1 MNTALVVTRAR
12 LQYVTV
18 VRYLLSN
25 LAGFQNFELEREVR
39 TRSAHTIQNPS
50 VVRDERDRQ
59 RSSQKP
65 TPMTMDAA
73 LSDRKRKADAFE
85 WEASKENVM
94 PLKRGRNVADLN
106 KALRAHDSFQT
117 KLRLEDELKAKQD
130 AVEAYNGDDPLAA
143 WLEYIR
149 WLEVKMPEDTR
160 KKFTALEKCT
170 RELKDNPHYKNDM
183 RYIRLWIQ
191 YADLVSNPKDIFKY
205 LYQNKIGERV
215 SLFYIGWAY
224 VLETMA
230 NYPQAHKIYLKAGQ
244 KNAEPQDLL
253 ERKYKEFQR
262 RMSRQWLR
270 MTEETGANGIDERQQ
285 LHQHRASARV
295 QRIQKANAHK
305 PLGTMQQQ
313 DKENEMAPS
322 AWNTLAARG
331 ESGAGAG
338 RQSDR
343 RSPPGRNSRPQDA
356 STLQVFV
363 DEEFSVSES
372 EQKRRT
378 PLTHRSQTLRQ
389 RLDGV
394 ATEEEMLAQEPL
406 KNFTASD
413 KKARA
418 QKQVTKGR
426 SEKSCYDVEQ
436 ITSST
441 GDAISFEEIRASAY
455 QQAVDRHREL
465 EHRALHDVT
474 HEVDSAS
481 NVTLSLSAATSS
493 VTASVASHRAN
504 PSAPTTTSST
514 SREVESPERKPAPLA
529 TAAQTAAVSTHNGEQ
544 EDMTINTRVA
554 LEDINSMF
562 CSPPRQPKP
571 SVWGAKEGDPVERK
585 LHFSV
590 FEDSV
595 DSVALNA
602 QDQSQRQDINE
613 SIPKQTFQVFKD
625 DASAEPL
632 VGRKQDF
639 QIFSDGAPEEPR
651 TGKAFQV
658 FSDDVPEEPRTGK
671 TSWSQKRKPL
681 GARDDL
687 VCSVRLTNKDVLMRV
702 QKDAAEKDSTES
714 RWIQGTT
721 KNLAREG
728 SSRNITQPTPKS
740 VTHLSTKV
748 PVAALV
754 LDPYT
759 FENRQNLILDR
770 RVDWYLC
777 SRPDAVKLHSQ
788 TLPRVP
794 CTNPVKR
801 KLPKP
806 IVFKASTT
814 LTVQLVGVLG
824 SGSFAYVF
832 SAKVVDT
839 TINSTRN
846 KAVKIE
852 KERQNLAWG
861 FYITNKIK
869 KKLRIERGIPD
880 EKIPVPTLTELH
892 LFSNGALL
900 IMDKGH
906 VGTLFD
912 VLNCYK
918 QWGTT
923 FPEVLAVYYGIKML
937 RCIELLHSANVL
949 HGDIKPDNWLMI
961 PGNPSSE
968 LELISQEPKLDK
980 VYQAGDLY
988 LIDYGRSIDLSFYP
1002 DGTVFRGSCHAKGFQ
1017 CVEMLTQR
1025 PWTYQ
1030 IDTFAFCG
1038 TMHCMLFGEYM
1049 EVKPKRNA
1057 KGATHWGIVRQF
1069 KRYWQVDMWE
1079 NFFHVLLNVHSC
1091 TDQPSLLNLR
1101 RRMERYFVSDRS
1113 RQQELFKQLSR
1124 QDSVLRKTTV

>member
-1 MNTALVVTRAR
+1 
-12 LQYVTV
+12 
-18 VRYLLSN
+18 
-25 LAGFQNFELEREVR
+25 
-39 TRSAHTIQNPS
+39 
-50 VVRDERDRQ
+50 
-59 RSSQKP
+59 
-65 TPMTMDAA
+65 MDAA

-244 KNAEPQDLL
+244 KYVHLRLHSGVLSYIENAEPQDLL

-270 MTEETGANGIDERQQ
+270 MTEETGANGIDEVTHRRALESLSSYGTLELNDAQRQQ

-305 PLGTMQQQ
+305 PVFVVYEDPVGHSVDPFDGNGGWKKLGTMQQQ
-313 DKENEMAPS
+313 DKENEMAP
-322 AWNTLAARG
+322 
-331 ESGAGAG
+331 
-338 RQSDR
+338 
-343 RSPPGRNSRPQDA
+343 
-356 STLQVFV
+356 
-363 DEEFSVSES
+363 
-372 EQKRRT
+372 K
-378 PLTHRSQTLRQ
+378 
-389 RLDGV
+389 
-394 ATEEEMLAQEPL
+394 EEMLAQEPL

-571 SVWGAKEGDPVERK
+571 SVWDAKEGDPVERK

-702 QKDAAEKDSTES
+702 QKDAAEKDSTE
-714 RWIQGTT
+714 R
-721 KNLAREG
+721 
-728 SSRNITQPTPKS
+728 
-740 VTHLSTKV
+740 
-748 PVAALV
+748 
-754 LDPYT
+754 
-759 FENRQNLILDR
+759 
-770 RVDWYLC
+770 
-777 SRPDAVKLHSQ
+777 
-788 TLPRVP
+788 
-794 CTNPVKR
+794 
-801 KLPKP
+801 
-806 IVFKASTT
+806 
-814 LTVQLVGVLG
+814 
-824 SGSFAYVF
+824 
-832 SAKVVDT
+832 
-839 TINSTRN
+839 
-846 KAVKIE
+846 
-852 KERQNLAWG
+852 
-861 FYITNKIK
+861 
-869 KKLRIERGIPD
+869 
-880 EKIPVPTLTELH
+880 
-892 LFSNGALL
+892 
-900 IMDKGH
+900 
-906 VGTLFD
+906 
-912 VLNCYK
+912 
-918 QWGTT
+918 
-923 FPEVLAVYYGIKML
+923 
-937 RCIELLHSANVL
+937 
-949 HGDIKPDNWLMI
+949 
-961 PGNPSSE
+961 
-968 LELISQEPKLDK
+968 
-980 VYQAGDLY
+980 
-988 LIDYGRSIDLSFYP
+988 
-1002 DGTVFRGSCHAKGFQ
+1002 
-1017 CVEMLTQR
+1017 
-1025 PWTYQ
+1025 
-1030 IDTFAFCG
+1030 
-1038 TMHCMLFGEYM
+1038 
-1049 EVKPKRNA
+1049 
-1057 KGATHWGIVRQF
+1057 
-1069 KRYWQVDMWE
+1069 
-1079 NFFHVLLNVHSC
+1079 
-1091 TDQPSLLNLR
+1091 
-1101 RRMERYFVSDRS
+1101 
-1113 RQQELFKQLSR
+1113 
-1124 QDSVLRKTTV
+1124 

>member
-1 MNTALVVTRAR
+1 
-12 LQYVTV
+12 
-18 VRYLLSN
+18 
-25 LAGFQNFELEREVR
+25 
-39 TRSAHTIQNPS
+39 
-50 VVRDERDRQ
+50 
-59 RSSQKP
+59 
-65 TPMTMDAA
+65 MDAA

-244 KNAEPQDLL
+244 KYVHLRLHSGVLSYIENAEPQDLL

-270 MTEETGANGIDERQQ
+270 MTEETGANGIDEVTHRRALESLSSYGTLELNDAQRQQ

-305 PLGTMQQQ
+305 PVFVVYEDPVGHSVDPFDGNGGWKKLGTMQQQ
-313 DKENEMAPS
+313 DKENEMAP
-322 AWNTLAARG
+322 
-331 ESGAGAG
+331 
-338 RQSDR
+338 
-343 RSPPGRNSRPQDA
+343 
-356 STLQVFV
+356 
-363 DEEFSVSES
+363 
-372 EQKRRT
+372 K
-378 PLTHRSQTLRQ
+378 
-389 RLDGV
+389 
-394 ATEEEMLAQEPL
+394 
-406 KNFTASD
+406 
-413 KKARA
+413 
-418 QKQVTKGR
+418 
-426 SEKSCYDVEQ
+426 
-436 ITSST
+436 
-441 GDAISFEEIRASAY
+441 
-455 QQAVDRHREL
+455 
-465 EHRALHDVT
+465 
-474 HEVDSAS
+474 
-481 NVTLSLSAATSS
+481 
-493 VTASVASHRAN
+493 
-504 PSAPTTTSST
+504 
-514 SREVESPERKPAPLA
+514 SPERKPAPLA

-571 SVWGAKEGDPVERK
+571 SVWDAKEGDPVERK

-702 QKDAAEKDSTES
+702 QKDAAEKDSTE
-714 RWIQGTT
+714 R
-721 KNLAREG
+721 
-728 SSRNITQPTPKS
+728 
-740 VTHLSTKV
+740 
-748 PVAALV
+748 
-754 LDPYT
+754 
-759 FENRQNLILDR
+759 
-770 RVDWYLC
+770 
-777 SRPDAVKLHSQ
+777 
-788 TLPRVP
+788 
-794 CTNPVKR
+794 
-801 KLPKP
+801 
-806 IVFKASTT
+806 
-814 LTVQLVGVLG
+814 
-824 SGSFAYVF
+824 
-832 SAKVVDT
+832 
-839 TINSTRN
+839 
-846 KAVKIE
+846 
-852 KERQNLAWG
+852 
-861 FYITNKIK
+861 
-869 KKLRIERGIPD
+869 
-880 EKIPVPTLTELH
+880 
-892 LFSNGALL
+892 
-900 IMDKGH
+900 
-906 VGTLFD
+906 
-912 VLNCYK
+912 
-918 QWGTT
+918 
-923 FPEVLAVYYGIKML
+923 
-937 RCIELLHSANVL
+937 
-949 HGDIKPDNWLMI
+949 
-961 PGNPSSE
+961 
-968 LELISQEPKLDK
+968 
-980 VYQAGDLY
+980 
-988 LIDYGRSIDLSFYP
+988 
-1002 DGTVFRGSCHAKGFQ
+1002 
-1017 CVEMLTQR
+1017 
-1025 PWTYQ
+1025 
-1030 IDTFAFCG
+1030 
-1038 TMHCMLFGEYM
+1038 
-1049 EVKPKRNA
+1049 
-1057 KGATHWGIVRQF
+1057 
-1069 KRYWQVDMWE
+1069 
-1079 NFFHVLLNVHSC
+1079 
-1091 TDQPSLLNLR
+1091 
-1101 RRMERYFVSDRS
+1101 
-1113 RQQELFKQLSR
+1113 
-1124 QDSVLRKTTV
+1124 